1 MLRKIMYIFLIIFFI
16 TASIAAYTLI
26 TAANKADDAI
36 VQPIGDLVR
45 ELILPVTPVILPDAA
60 TILQEINDE
69 ARLITVSAEYEK
81 IVRAERAQD
90 VLWGLLGEK
99 MIFVAYGKVVAGV
112 DLSQMTE
119 GDIQVLDPTTVQV
132 HLPDAEIFD
141 DLPVLDNEKSY
152 VYDRDKGIFASV
164 DPALETQVR
173 QKGEEAILAAAN
185 DSDLLTR
192 ANFNAQ
198 QEMLKI
204 FQALGFENVIF
215 MAETPPPA
223 PTYEQDVPKGFAV
236 TPESPGG

>member
-152 VYDRDKGIFASV
+152 VYDRDKWIF
-164 DPALETQVR
+164 
-173 QKGEEAILAAAN
+173 
-185 DSDLLTR
+185 
-192 ANFNAQ
+192 
-198 QEMLKI
+198 
-204 FQALGFENVIF
+204 
-215 MAETPPPA
+215 
-223 PTYEQDVPKGFAV
+223 
-236 TPESPGG
+236 